1 MRKSWVGMGIAL
13 FAGVFFGL
21 PTAAHA
27 ADVTVNTTVTVQPGV
42 TVDVPVSVSV
52 RVNGNDVGGASS
64 RAGRRSDRHQ
74 K

>member
-13 FAGVFFGL
+13 FAGACFGL

-27 ADVTVNTTVTVQPGV
+27 VDVQTVTPVNVQTNVP
-42 TVDVPVSVSV
+42 VDAPVSVSV
-52 RVNGNDVGGASS
+52 RVNGNDVGAASS
-64 RAGRRSDRHQ
+64 RAGRRSGRHQ